1 VLLRSTAPDEKPS
14 HVRARA
20 LNAAGFCATNHAEYA
35 IASNF
40 HDKAAAIW
48 RELGDT
54 PGMVASLHGLGD
66 TALWVGKAD
75 EARAYYEEGLELA
88 RARGTGEDEA
98 LFAFHLGQL
107 WWPEGDVPLGEHYGQ
122 DALAIARASGSTT
135 WTAYSYLCWPV
146 WRTNTPIC
154 GVPECCI
161 ARRSNSGGSTTTGYA
176 YEWRFH
182 ASRAL
187 RR

>member
-1 VLLRSTAPDEKPS
+1 VLLRPTALGEKPS
-14 HVRARA
+14 AVRARA
-20 LNAAGFCATNHAEYA
+20 LNAAGFRATNHAEYA

-54 PGMVASLHGLGD
+54 PGRVASLHGLGD

-75 EARAYYEEGLELA
+75 EARAHYEGGLELA

-107 WWPEGDVPLGEHYGQ
+107 WWLEGDVPLGERYGH
-122 DALAIARASGSTT
+122 DALSLRAAAGGENGMPFFAFHGQRRRPVFLFT
-135 WTAYSYLCWPV
+135 WLYQQ
-146 WRTNTPIC
+146 
-154 GVPECCI
+154 
-161 ARRSNSGGSTTTGYA
+161 
-176 YEWRFH
+176 
-182 ASRAL
+182 RAAVC
-187 RR
+187 